1 MKKKVILSTYL
12 IATGLLLAQPGK
24 TKGCG
29 CSNMTTLTGDSV
41 TAVDLTK
48 VVMIDSGN
56 KQKDKNV
63 LSDADIAWQE
73 ERRKRKIRKMD
84 FEIR

>member
-1 MKKKVILSTYL
+1 MIVRCKECNKELSSH
-12 IATGLLLAQPGK
+12 PGK
-24 TKGCG
+24 TKCCG

-56 KQKDKNV
+56 KKKDKNV
-63 LSDADIAWQE
+63 LSDSDIAWQE
-73 ERRKRKIRKMD
+73 QRRKRKVRKMD

>member
-1 MKKKVILSTYL
+1 MIVRCRECNKELSS
-12 IATGLLLAQPGK
+12 QPGK
-24 TKGCG
+24 TKCCG

-56 KQKDKNV
+56 KKKDKNV
-63 LSDADIAWQE
+63 LSDSDIAWQE
-73 ERRKRKIRKMD
+73 QRRKRKIRKMD

>member
-1 MKKKVILSTYL
+1 MIVRCRECNRELSSH
-12 IATGLLLAQPGK
+12 PGK
-24 TKGCG
+24 TKCCG

-56 KQKDKNV
+56 KKKDKNV
-63 LSDADIAWQE
+63 LSDSDIAWQE
-73 ERRKRKIRKMD
+73 QRRKRKIRKMD